1 MFSKLKHYAILIRL
15 NKPIG
20 IFLLLW
26 PTMWALWI
34 AGAGQPDKLI
44 IAIFV
49 AGTVLMR
56 SAGCA
61 INDYA
66 DRDFDP
72 HVQRTRLRPIA
83 AGLVTPGEALVIA
96 ALLALCAFGLVLLTN
111 ELTIKLSVGGAAL
124 AALYPYMKRHTYVP
138 QAFLGLA
145 FGWAVPMAFAAQT
158 GEVTRIAW
166 LLLLANVLWTTAYDT
181 IYAMVDR
188 EDDLRIGVKSTAI
201 LFGQGDI
208 VAVMILHV
216 LFFATMVLIG
226 HQLELGWYYY
236 GGLVVASLSTLY
248 QFVLLRS
255 RDESKYFRAFLNN
268 NWFGAAIFAG
278 IGLEYYFK

>member
-1 MFSKLKHYAILIRL
+1 MISKLKHYALLIRI

-26 PTMWALWI
+26 PTLWALWI
-34 AGAGQPDKLI
+34 AAAGHPDRSI
-44 IAIFV
+44 VAIFV
-49 AGTVLMR
+49 LGVILMR

-66 DRDFDP
+66 DRNIDP

-83 AGLVTPGEALVIA
+83 AGLVKPGEALGLF
-96 ALLALCAFGLVLLTN
+96 ALLALCAFSLVLLTN
-111 ELTIKLSVGGAAL
+111 QLTIYLSVVGAVL
-124 AALYPYMKRHTYVP
+124 AALYPFTKRYTYVP

-145 FGWAVPMAFAAQT
+145 FGWAIPMAFAAQT
-158 GEVTRIAW
+158 GEVPRIAW

-201 LFGQGDI
+201 LFGQADI
-208 VAVMILHV
+208 GVIRFLHL
-216 LFFATMVLIG
+216 LFFAAMILLG
-226 HQLELGWYYY
+226 RQLEFGYYYY
-236 GGLVVASLSTLY
+236 GGLVIAGLSSLY
-248 QFVLLRS
+248 QFKLLKE
-255 RDESKYFRAFLNN
+255 RDETYYFKAFLHN